1 MSYLDL
7 LRDMLDRIMGVL
19 NEQMNFIL
27 DLLSRVTI
35 G

>member
-7 LRDMLDRIMGVL
+7 LRDMLEQILSVL

>member
-7 LRDMLDRIMGVL
+7 LRDMLEQVLSVL